1 VVIAEDFDGKNIW
14 YQALTLLDGAKL
26 DRYIRW
32 PFVSKG
38 PAHAP
43 EARHSARSAAIK
55 SLGELDKFMKRTLCL
70 IGALTLSFCLSGC
83 QAIKAR
89 SEIKTA
95 NEAYE
100 HEDYAT
106 ALAHYSRARQI
117 DSGFP
122 DLDRL
127 IGYSQIGLY
136 VPDDKSPK
144 NEAHAD
150 AAIAELSRYLK
161 KRPNDRI
168 ARDALISMYLTANR
182 TSQAIDYFRNYL
194 TAHPGDLEAVKSI
207 ATLYSKQGD
216 FNESLN
222 WYEKITLIDSKNAE
236 AFYVFGVVCY
246 EKVAKNP
253 PADINEKL
261 AILEKGKAAL
271 NHAIEMR
278 PDYAEAMAYVNLLWR
293 QQALIDAATDPLKA
307 QEDVKKA
314 DEIRARAQ
322 QLLAQRK
329 GGKR

>member
-1 VVIAEDFDGKNIW
+1 
-14 YQALTLLDGAKL
+14 
-26 DRYIRW
+26 
-32 PFVSKG
+32 
-38 PAHAP
+38 
-43 EARHSARSAAIK
+43 
-55 SLGELDKFMKRTLCL
+55 MKRTLCL
-70 IGALTLSFCLSGC
+70 IGALTLSFFLFGC
-83 QAIKAR
+83 QKIKAR
-89 SEIKTA
+89 AEIKAA

-100 HEDYAT
+100 REDYAT
-106 ALAHYSRARQI
+106 ALAHYTRARQI

-136 VPDDKSPK
+136 TPDVKSPK

-150 AAIAELSRYLK
+150 AAIAELSRYIR

-182 TSQAIDYFRNYL
+182 TSQAIDYFRSYL

-222 WYEKITLIDSKNAE
+222 WYEKITLLDSKNPE
-236 AFYVFGVVCY
+236 AFYIYGVVCY

-253 PADINEKL
+253 PADPAEKL
-261 AILEKGKAAL
+261 AILERGKAAL
-271 NHAIEMR
+271 NHAIEMK

-293 QQALIDAATDPLKA
+293 QQALIDAATNPAKA

-314 DEIRARAQ
+314 DEIRNRAVDI
-322 QLLAQRK
+322 LKQRK